1 MADYSCEWCKHDE
14 DCKYA
19 WNSTTCEP
27 KEMLD
32 LYNALSK
39 EKYEEIVSLVEYL
52 KRKEDDS
59 DYIQTIA
66 SQLQNNIIYNYPNEE
81 ELKYIKDLLSD

>member
-1 MADYSCEWCKHDE
+1 MADYSCEWCNHDE

-52 KRKEDDS
+52 KSKEDDS
-59 DYIQTIA
+59 DHIQIA
-66 SQLQNNIIYNYPNEE
+66 VSQLNNNIICNHPTEE
-81 ELKYIKDLLSD
+81 ELKYIKELLSD

>member
-1 MADYSCEWCKHDE
+1 
-14 DCKYA
+14 
-19 WNSTTCEP
+19 
-27 KEMLD
+27 MLD